1 VSMNDFVVYGIP
13 GSPYLR
19 TALLG
24 LHEKG
29 APWRLAVLGKDLGPA
44 RSEDHM
50 RLHPFGRIP
59 ILEHGEFRLY
69 ETQAIL
75 RYLDSVLPDP
85 SLQPQDPR
93 AAARMNQIMG
103 IVDWYVFPYI
113 SVGITAERF
122 LSQRFWNRGP
132 DEANIARALPQ
143 AWICVREL
151 ERLKGSA
158 EFLTGDTL
166 SLADLM
172 LAPQL
177 QFFRGTPEA
186 DKLMQGTSLDAWL
199 QRMCARP
206 SMQATEL
213 ERLRQAA

>member
-1 VSMNDFVVYGIP
+1 MNDFIVYGVP

-19 TALLG
+19 SALLG

-29 APWRLAVLGKDLGPA
+29 SSYRLAVLGKDLGAA
-44 RSEDHM
+44 RSPEHL

-59 ILEHGEFRLY
+59 ILEHNEFRLY

-75 RYLDSVLPDP
+75 RYLDAVLPGT

-93 AAARMNQIMG
+93 AAARMNQIMN
-103 IVDWYVFPYI
+103 ILDWYVFPTI

-132 DEANIARALPQ
+132 DESNIARALPQ
-143 AWICVREL
+143 AGICVREL
-151 ERLKGSA
+151 ERLQGSA
-158 EFLTGDTL
+158 EFLAGDRL

-172 LAPQL
+172 VAPHLA
-177 QFFRGTPEA
+177 FFRGTPEA
-186 DKLMQGTSLDAWL
+186 DTLLRGSSLDEWL
-199 QRMCARP
+199 QRMSARP
-206 SMQATEL
+206 SMQATQAD
-213 ERLRQAA
+213 RLRQAA